1 MAERERM
8 RIEPTIRLREAGVGD
23 AEAVAALHAWNW
35 RTAYRGIFPDH
46 YLDEEVD
53 AERLAHWRARLGEPS
68 AAERVLLAESEEGLA
83 GFVCTVA
90 DAEPPWG
97 LLVDNLHVAQSAQG
111 MGLGVRLLE
120 SAAALADMRGTGM
133 FLFVY
138 AANASARVFYARRG
152 GAEVER
158 FEVFLTGTATTE
170 TIRVAWTADQC
181 ALGLASI
188 G

>member
-1 MAERERM
+1 MADRERIG
-8 RIEPTIRLREAGVGD
+8 IEPTIRLREAGVGD
-23 AEAVAALHAWNW
+23 AEAVAALHASNW
-35 RTAYRGIFPDH
+35 RSTYRGIFPDR

-53 AERLAHWRARLGEPS
+53 AERLAHWSARLGDPA
-68 AAERVLLAESEEGLA
+68 AAERVLLAESDEGLA

-138 AANASARVFYARRG
+138 AGNAPARVFYARRS

-158 FEVFLTGTATTE
+158 FEEEVPGGGTTE